1 MIRALNRGAVDDG
14 ASAQETPRGRSP
26 RSSPGQSPRKVTVI
40 SALISAIAA
49 PAGAAE
55 TAADNDV
62 LFEYGYVWLP
72 YAVAA
77 LILFALGAVALIRS
91 RRRSPR
97 TAEVL
102 FISGGVLAVVAG
114 VILGLADGASEGNGL
129 ATIDAPVWS
138 FMIGHR
144 TPALTTLAVTVT
156 TLGGTVAMA
165 LIAVAAVVFLLVKRR
180 RGDAALVAVVAAGAG
195 LLVRFG
201 KATVGRERPPVEY
214 RLVTETNESFPS
226 GHALASAAILG
237 VLLVVLLPT
246 IPSTRGRV
254 AAVTG
259 AAIFVLAVGLSRLY
273 LGVHWATDV
282 IGGWVIGFAWLY
294 FCLTVRRVWRR
305 RASTPLVDQV
315 GSAVT
320 EPDAPA
326 A

>member
-1 MIRALNRGAVDDG
+1 MIS
-14 ASAQETPRGRSP
+14 ASAAVAAAGVIRS
-26 RSSPGQSPRKVTVI
+26 
-40 SALISAIAA
+40 
-49 PAGAAE
+49 
-55 TAADNDV
+55 AADNDV

-72 YAVAA
+72 YAIAA

-91 RRRSPR
+91 RRRSPHR
-97 TAEVL
+97 AEVL
-102 FISGGVLAVVAG
+102 FISGGVLVVVAG
-114 VILGLADGASEGNGL
+114 VILGLADGAIESNGL
-129 ATIDAPVWS
+129 STIDPTVWS
-138 FMIGHR
+138 FMIDHR
-144 TPALTTLAVTVT
+144 TPALTTIAITVT
-156 TLGGTVAMA
+156 TVGSTVAMA
-165 LIAVAAVVFLLVKRR
+165 LIAVAAVVFLIVKRR

-201 KATVGRERPPVEY
+201 KATVGRERPPVEF

-246 IPSTRGRV
+246 IPSIRGRV

-315 GSAVT
+315 GSAVA